1 MNTLDNLYGPG
12 WQPMI
17 RYKFNYNNTRILF
30 AAEKPNSQYIDSQGE
45 LLDNNSASGGD
56 GQSSLPDFVVNVK
69 QSFDRGFFTVSAVGR
84 QLGVKV
90 LSDSY
95 TNTTNTYSN
104 KALGWGLGA
113 SLNFKFYGKNAFFI
127 QAAGGR
133 GIGQYID
140 DLENQDFYLEV
151 PANNQ
156 AGSFNMRVLTATN
169 ITGGFELW
177 ATEKLNFNVSASVT
191 KINTPRTTTSVPTFN
206 TNQQRYLVNAIYQVS
221 KTVKFGAEILHY
233 KRRAG
238 TTVRY
243 NGKDTRFL
251 TSFIY
256 KF

>member
-1 MNTLDNLYGPG
+1 
-12 WQPMI
+12 MI

-30 AAEKPNSQYIDSQGE
+30 AAEKPNSQYIDSQGQ

-69 QSFDRGFFTVSAVGR
+69 QSFDNGFFTVSAVGR
-84 QLGVKV
+84 QIGVKV
-90 LSDSY
+90 KSDSY
-95 TNTTNTYSN
+95 PNTINTYSN

-127 QAAGGR
+127 QTAGGR

-221 KTVKFGAEILHY
+221 KTVKFGAEILYY

-251 TSFIY
+251 TSFVY
-256 KF
+256 SF